1 MNTGIVARPTAV
13 YFTITTLNP
22 IPPTGGVQLRIP
34 KWNPLAPIDSRES
47 YLIDQLSNDPDIA
60 FSGQGAEDNTI
71 DLSKL
76 CSSKLVSTST
86 FHKYFMLQADEI

>member
-1 MNTGIVARPTAV
+1 MNTGIVARPSAV

-47 YLIDQLSNDPDIA
+47 YLIDQFPNDPDMT
-60 FSGQGAEDNTI
+60 FSGTVGGDFDI

-76 CSSKLVSTST
+76 CSSKRVSTST
-86 FHKYFMLQADEI
+86 FNMQ